1 MALQTLYMIPKG
13 YVFELDVDYGGIP
26 PDIVKL
32 RVKQP
37 LRTVL
42 SYDESFG
49 FGQFCKMFIGW
60 KWRLDQ
66 IDLEEFGCGKNIT
79 EAKKDMC
86 DNICYCWGVYVRG
99 DESELDESDIEYRTI
114 LMKHFEEVY

>member
-1 MALQTLYMIPKG
+1 MVLQTLYTIPKG
-13 YVFELDVDYGGIP
+13 YVFEIDVGYGGIP

-42 SYDESFG
+42 SYDEPVGPFYD
-49 FGQFCKMFIGW
+49 MFIGW

-86 DNICYCWGVYVRG
+86 DNICYCWDAYARR
-99 DESELDESDIEYRTI
+99 DESELDERNIEYRAI